1 MLHICSYCVYME
13 KTKHPIVRIDSD
25 VMDDLEGVTNNSN
38 KKISK
43 AGFVSEAIT
52 EKIERI
58 EEEKTKK
65 IVMDFFKHYQEKSS
79 AYYEKGIKSVDEFIS
94 MLALNKNVLEIGKAQ
109 KKLEKEVK
117 EYHDVSVYALDVFDK
132 LKDDLK
138 EKVKNLQIT

>member
-117 EYHDVSVYALDVFDK
+117 EWQDAGVYTIDALKRFENDM
-132 LKDDLK
+132 K
-138 EKVKNLQIT
+138 EKMKNLQIT